1 MNKNETIELL
11 KNQIPGFYSVEQV
24 ISLIEKIEE
33 SSTTLSADML
43 QELKQ
48 TLMGSITSKIDRL
61 ESNEVV
67 DFGSAE
73 FEMDYSNTVSLNSVD
88 VTTDIINEIIEEQ
101 VDQALHDFFSPKED

>member
-61 ESNEVV
+61 DSNEVV
-67 DFGSAE
+67 AYDSAE
-73 FEMDYSNTVSLNSVD
+73 FEINYDNRVELNSIV
-88 VTTDIINEIIEEQ
+88 VSTDIINDIIEEQ